1 MPDPDSHR
9 HVEIKDGDETVAGA
23 EVTTSAESPGT
34 ARASL
39 HAAGGHVA
47 PGRRASL
54 VDAVMDLPQVR
65 ESERLEAA
73 APRGDSESLERLRE
87 RTEDS
92 TTRAAGST
100 TLLDGRIPGA
110 GPGGATEPE
119 SNRPEADTTCAGEVE
134 DGQEDCP
141 DRGSGSD

>member
-9 HVEIKDGDETVAGA
+9 HVGIKDGDQTVAGA
-23 EVTTSAESPGT
+23 EVTTSAESAGT

-39 HAAGGHVA
+39 HAAGGHIA

-54 VDAVMDLPQVR
+54 VDAVMDLPEVQ

-73 APRGDSESLERLRE
+73 APLGDSESLERLRE

-92 TTRAAGST
+92 TTRVAGST
-100 TLLDGRIPGA
+100 TLLDARIPSA
-110 GPGGATEPE
+110 GPDGPTESRPAQ
-119 SNRPEADTTCAGEVE
+119 PEADTAGAGEVE
-134 DGQEDCP
+134 EGQESCA